1 MALLTATVPTV
12 IGTLAAPAAMSTA
25 DTINGNYAP
34 NGALKVI
41 NGSASSVNFNLVD
54 PGATAAGNA
63 GTQAVTAIAA
73 GASKWFALS
82 SAYVDPDDNLIHTV
96 LSLATTITYE
106 LIP

>member
-12 IGTLAAPAAMSTA
+12 TGVLAAPAALSVA
-25 DTINGNYAP
+25 DTINGNLAP

-41 NGSASSVNFNLVD
+41 NGSGGSVNFNLVD
-54 PGATAAGNA
+54 PGATRAGNA

-73 GASKWFALS
+73 GAARWFALS
-82 SAYVDPDDNLIHTV
+82 AAFVDPDDNLIHTV
-96 LSLATTITYE
+96 LSSATSVTYE